1 VNYEYIIEKICGKRK
16 DKLLM
21 RKKKEGENLKE
32 NRGNKKE
39 TGENGKENSK

>member
-1 VNYEYIIEKICGKRK
+1 MCGNRK
-16 DKLLM
+16 KKLLM

-32 NRGNKKE
+32 NRGNTKE

>member
-1 VNYEYIIEKICGKRK
+1 
-16 DKLLM
+16 M

-39 TGENGKENSK
+39 TGETEKKTVIERTK